1 MSNDRLQVIVGV
13 PMSPDHGFSNTQRV
27 FGSDEMEGR

>member
-1 MSNDRLQVIVGV
+1 MSNDRLQVIV
-13 PMSPDHGFSNTQRV
+13 STADEPDHGFSTTQRV